1 MKNILFSF
9 QGRISRKQFFLGIL
23 FMIVQ
28 SLVLFFLLSM
38 TFDLETNTPSSAGII
53 LLVVMLILNCWE
65 SFALYTKR
73 FHDRNKSA
81 WWILIGFVPI
91 VGSLWIL
98 IECGFFAGDEGDNQF
113 GKSPK
118 LS

>member
-23 FMIVQ
+23 FMMVQ
-28 SLVLFFLLSM
+28 SLVLLFLLSM
-38 TFDLETNTPSSAGII
+38 TFDLETNTPSTAGII
-53 LLVVMLILNCWE
+53 LFIAVLILNLWQ
-65 SFALYTKR
+65 SFALYVKR

-81 WWILIGFVPI
+81 WWMLIGLVPV

-98 IECGFFAGDEGDNQF
+98 IECGFLAGDKGDNQF
-113 GKSPK
+113 GKNPK